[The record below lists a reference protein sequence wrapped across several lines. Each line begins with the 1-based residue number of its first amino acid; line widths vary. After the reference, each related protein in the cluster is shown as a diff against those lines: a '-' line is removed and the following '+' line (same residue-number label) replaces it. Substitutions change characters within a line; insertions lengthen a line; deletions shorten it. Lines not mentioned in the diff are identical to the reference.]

1 VAGSGDQEKEI
12 ASWEAGSGVREIEER
27 RRGAMGA
34 SPMLGEFVAEGTC
47 TSTLQAPRRMS
58 NKSDSLARTSAVLV
72 LVLATTSQPPAA
84 VASSS
89 TKRWIRVHLPTKH
102 GWRRFTAPGHTPYPG
117 TGYACGW
124 LSARHSLRAPKA
136 AFNFFIHIL
145 LWAMCE
151 GKVQL

>member
-47 TSTLQAPRRMS
+47 TSTLEAPSRMS
-58 NKSDSLARTSAVLV
+58 NKSVSLARTSAV
-72 LVLATTSQPPAA
+72 LVLATTSQPPAV

-89 TKRWIRVHLPTKH
+89 TKRWIRVHLPTK
-102 GWRRFTAPGHTPYPG
+102 
-117 TGYACGW
+117 
-124 LSARHSLRAPKA
+124 
-136 AFNFFIHIL
+136 
-145 LWAMCE
+145 
-151 GKVQL
+151 